1 MAYLG
6 VSPSNGVRKV
16 HTYTATASQTTFSGA
31 GAENISLSYRDSTYI
46 DVYQNG
52 VKLADAD
59 YTATSGTSVVLDT
72 GASAD
77 DMVVV
82 VVYDVFSVAD
92 TVSKT
97 DGGQFD
103 GAVIFAGAFTS
114 LGIDDNADATA
125 ITIDSSERVGI
136 GETSPQTK
144 LHIKTAD
151 ASATA
156 DSNSAV
162 VIEGT
167 DATRADLQF
176 LGDASAFQAIY
187 FGDNSDADIGRIAY
201 DHTGNSMRFTVN
213 ASERMR
219 IDSSGRMMIGTTT
232 EGSTSA
238 DNLTI
243 ADTSH
248 AGITIRSGTSSSA
261 AVYFSDGTSGS
272 DELRGFVNYAHGTNA
287 MTFGTDASE
296 RMRIHS
302 DGKVSIGTSSASAN
316 LHVQGTSGSDQVIV
330 GQASESTQFRITV
343 FEDDQVLLSSRDGD
357 TARHMAFRTGTS
369 EKMRIQDN
377 GNFLVGTTDQSP
389 AEGTTTGTR
398 IGNNGATQFSATG
411 QTSVSINRVQDG
423 RIVAFH
429 SAGTLEG
436 EIGISGTTTTY
447 GAFTGTHWS
456 RLKDNSKPTILKG
469 TVLENIDEMC
479 DWYQVQFEVD
489 GSTHKAS
496 YGLKDGEKVG
506 DTITYS
512 YKQDGV
518 EDDIDYQAEIIK
530 EDDDKHTKCKISDT
544 ADSNSVYGVFCAWD
558 SDDDNVND
566 MKVASLGTHVV
577 RVNKNATV
585 SKGDLLVS
593 NGDGTAKVQDDDI
606 IRSKTIGKVLT
617 NIKQETY
624 SDGSYTVP
632 CALYCG

>member
-1 MAYLG
+1 F
-6 VSPSNGVRKV
+6 
-16 HTYTATASQTTFSGA
+16 T
-31 GAENISLSYRDSTYI
+31 I
-46 DVYQNG
+46 QNG
-52 VKLADAD
+52 STINRQSFTTTETVFNED
-59 YTATSGTSVVLDT
+59 
-72 GASAD
+72 SAD
-77 DMVVV
+77 VDFRVE
-82 VVYDVFSVAD
+82 S
-92 TVSKT
+92 
-97 DGGQFD
+97 DGNANMLFVD
-103 GAVIFAGAFTS
+103 AG
-114 LGIDDNADATA
+114 NNM
-125 ITIDSSERVGI
+125 VGI
-136 GETSPQTK
+136 GTNAP
-144 LHIKTAD
+144 
-151 ASATA
+151 
-156 DSNSAV
+156 V
-162 VIEGT
+162 
-167 DATRADLQF
+167 DL
-176 LGDASAFQAIY
+176 
-187 FGDNSDADIGRIAY
+187 
-201 DHTGNSMRFTVN
+201 
-213 ASERMR
+213 
-219 IDSSGRMMIGTTT
+219 
-232 EGSTSA
+232 
-238 DNLTI
+238 
-243 ADTSH
+243 
-248 AGITIRSGTSSSA
+248 
-261 AVYFSDGTSGS
+261 FSVKGTSGAS
-272 DELRGFVNYAHGTNA
+272 TDINFSGGDDTNDIRLFFGGNSSPFNGSINYEPDTNN
-287 MTFGTDASE
+287 MHFKTSGSE

-302 DGKVSIGTSSASAN
+302 NGNVSIGTGSASAN

-330 GQASESTQFRITV
+330 GQSAESTQFRITV
-343 FEDDQVLLSSRDGD
+343 FQDDQALLSCRDGD
-357 TARHMAFRTGTS
+357 TARSMAFRTGTS

-377 GNFLVGTTDQSP
+377 GNFLVGTTNQSP
-389 AEGTTTGTR
+389 AEGTSSGTR
-398 IGNNGATQFSATG
+398 IGNNGATQFSVDG
-411 QTSVSINRVQDG
+411 QTSVIINRVQDG

-544 ADSNSVYGVFCAWD
+544 ADSKSVYGVFCAWD

-566 MKVASLGTHVV
+566 IKVASLGTHVV

-617 NIKQETY
+617 NLKQETF